1 MASLADII
9 GWQTMDRTIES
20 FLQIMDSD
28 EEQADKVRGYRQ
40 QLSEQMNEVK
50 AFVQRLQQQM
60 KAQQTNGGN
69 GNGEAQAAVAAEQA
83 KTMAEIQ
90 ANQALAAQ
98 KLKNAEASHA
108 QKTAQRQVQFE
119 MDQQREDR
127 RTNAEIRRKADQ
139 HALDITAGRIKT
151 LDQATEEEQA

>member
-1 MASLADII
+1 
-9 GWQTMDRTIES
+9 
-20 FLQIMDSD
+20 
-28 EEQADKVRGYRQ
+28 
-40 QLSEQMNEVK
+40 
-50 AFVQRLQQQM
+50 
-60 KAQQTNGGN
+60 
-69 GNGEAQAAVAAEQA
+69 
-83 KTMAEIQ
+83 MAEIQ